1 MTLVQEENRGQA
13 MLLQEYEQTIDILK
27 DELEGERERRLQLE
41 NAIGNKM

>member
-1 MTLVQEENRGQA
+1 LTLVQEENRGQA